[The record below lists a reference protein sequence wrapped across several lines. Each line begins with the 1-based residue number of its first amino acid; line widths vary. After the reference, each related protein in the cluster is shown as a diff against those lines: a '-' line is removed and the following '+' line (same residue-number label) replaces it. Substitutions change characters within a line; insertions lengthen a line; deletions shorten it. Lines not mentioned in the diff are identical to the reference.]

1 MNHTQCLFLIHY
13 RSLSRMFTKLLFG
26 FLATIFPVVI
36 SAEPEP
42 AQVIEISVNV
52 PTVMVTPHHTDHF
65 ISLQLPSLIYD
76 LTLTT
81 FCDKNWQPISVSV
94 SIADSGKSFNA
105 RQLQGTAILKTQ
117 LQIPAMQIAPLPVE
131 QFCIK
136 NKQEKLQPGN
146 TNNNETP
153 SGSNRNKI
161 TISSVLSAQASL
173 LCATETEQ
181 SITYVTKSLDV
192 TLECGK
198 NE

>member
-13 RSLSRMFTKLLFG
+13 RSLSRMCTKLLFG
-26 FLATIFPVVI
+26 FLATILPVVI
-36 SAEPEP
+36 SAEPGP
-42 AQVIEISVNV
+42 VQAIEISVNV
-52 PTVMVTPHHTDHF
+52 PTVMVTPRRTDRF
-65 ISLQLPSLIYD
+65 IPLRLPNLTYD

-81 FCDKNWQPISVSV
+81 FCDKNWRPISVSI

-105 RQLQGTAILKTQ
+105 QQLQGTAILKTE

-146 TNNNETP
+146 TNNNEPP
-153 SGSNRNKI
+153 SGSNRNKV

-173 LCATETEQ
+173 LCTTESEQ
-181 SITYVTKSLDV
+181 SITYVTKALDV
-192 TLECGK
+192 TLECST